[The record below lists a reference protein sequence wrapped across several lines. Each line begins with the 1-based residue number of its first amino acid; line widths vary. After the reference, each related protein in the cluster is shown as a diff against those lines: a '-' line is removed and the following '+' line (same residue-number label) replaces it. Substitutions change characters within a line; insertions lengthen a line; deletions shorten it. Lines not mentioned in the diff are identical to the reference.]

1 MSRLIDDLRT
11 LALSE
16 SGALKLQR
24 ELTDVAELA
33 RDVARGF
40 ESEAR
45 ARNVTIEVGTVD
57 NPPPI
62 EADPVRIR
70 EVMVNLLSNA
80 TRHAPSGSRIDVRI
94 ADEHRGVSVAVQ
106 DQGPGMTAEELPHA
120 FDRFYKGP
128 ESRGSGL
135 GLAIARGLVAAHGGE
150 IHASSTPGR
159 GMTVAF
165 SLPK

>member
-1 MSRLIDDLRT
+1 
-11 LALSE
+11 
-16 SGALKLQR
+16 
-24 ELTDVAELA
+24 
-33 RDVARGF
+33 
-40 ESEAR
+40 
-45 ARNVTIEVGTVD
+45 
-57 NPPPI
+57 
-62 EADPVRIR
+62 
-70 EVMVNLLSNA
+70 MVNLLSNA

-94 ADEHRGVSVAVQ
+94 ADERRSVSVAVQ

-135 GLAIARGLVAAHGGE
+135 GLAIAKGLVAAHGGE

-165 SLPK
+165 SLPKVI